1 MIDLD
6 ALVSL
11 RAVDRHGS
19 VIAASEMLGYTP
31 SAVSQQVKRL
41 ERQVGVPLLERVG
54 RGVMLT
60 GPGRQLVD
68 DGSRLLGDL
77 ERIEAGLH
85 RTAGTVAGHL
95 RLAAFSTA
103 VRGLVAPALRPLLDA
118 HPELSLTVSEREP
131 WDTVDLVAAGHV
143 DVGLVHSWGDVPL
156 AVPEHLTS
164 TVVAQD
170 VADVLAP
177 ADHPLA
183 GRSRVT
189 PRDLVDESWIATP
202 EGTICRQ
209 WLLRMY
215 DGTGR
220 RARTWR
226 TCRWSSRPT
235 SRWCRPG
242 WASPWS
248 RGWAAASCPT
258 AWSRCRR
265 TTRCRPGRSP
275 CCTGG
280 QQLRRGW
287 SPARRR
293 RSPVAAAR
301 RAESAHLVPGQRA
314 AASRPLSSAL
324 AGCTR
329 GPRAVSAASRT
340 SVSYG
345 ANSPYRRTASG
356 RGSASSASRTATAT

>member
-19 VIAASEMLGYTP
+19 VIAASEMLGFTP

-143 DVGLVHSWGDVPL
+143 DVGLVHSWGDLPL
-156 AVPEHLTS
+156 AVPEHLAS

-183 GRSRVT
+183 GRTRVT

-202 EGTICRQ
+202 DGTICRQ

-215 DGTGR
+215 DRTGR
-220 RARTWR
+220 VPHVAHVSMEFASHVALVQAGLGIALVPRLGRGELPDGVVAVPAHDPVPTRQITVLHR
-226 TCRWSSRPT
+226 SSMA
-235 SRWCRPG
+235 G
-242 WASPWS
+242 
-248 RGWAAASCPT
+248 
-258 AWSRCRR
+258 
-265 TTRCRPGRSP
+265 
-275 CCTGG
+275 
-280 QQLRRGW
+280 
-287 SPARRR
+287 SPAVGAL
-293 RSPVAAAR
+293 VAA
-301 RAESAHLVPGQRA
+301 LG
-314 AASRPLSSAL
+314 
-324 AGCTR
+324 G
-329 GPRAVSAASRT
+329 
-340 SVSYG
+340 
-345 ANSPYRRTASG
+345 
-356 RGSASSASRTATAT
+356 

>member
-60 GPGRQLVD
+60 GPGRQLVG

-118 HPELSLTVSEREP
+118 HPDLSLTVSEREP

-143 DVGLVHSWGDVPL
+143 DVGLVHSWGDLPL

-177 ADHPLA
+177 AGHPLA

-202 EGTICRQ
+202 EGTLCRQ

-220 RARTWR
+220 VPDVAHVSMEFASHVALVQAGLGIALVPRLGRGALPDGVVAVPAHDPV
-226 TCRWSSRPT
+226 PT
-235 SRWCRPG
+235 RQI
-242 WASPWS
+242 
-248 RGWAAASCPT
+248 T
-258 AWSRCRR
+258 VLHRR
-265 TTRCRPGRSP
+265 SMAG
-275 CCTGG
+275 
-280 QQLRRGW
+280 
-287 SPARRR
+287 SPAVGAL
-293 RSPVAAAR
+293 VAA
-301 RAESAHLVPGQRA
+301 LG
-314 AASRPLSSAL
+314 
-324 AGCTR
+324 G
-329 GPRAVSAASRT
+329 
-340 SVSYG
+340 
-345 ANSPYRRTASG
+345 
-356 RGSASSASRTATAT
+356 